1 MTFFLVFKLQNA
13 IDFLLMGLKQKTLK
27 KEVVFHGRG
36 LFLGKDVVVRLV
48 PASPNTG
55 IVFRRS
61 DLPGAPSIAAKTE
74 QVQDATRST
83 KVALGEGSVQT
94 IEHFMAAVGVS
105 EIDNLIV
112 DISGPEMPI
121 FDGSSEP
128 FVKII
133 DEAGTV
139 EQEGDKNIYVLDQ
152 PVSWTQGDM
161 HLVALPSDEYRISYT
176 LHYPQ
181 SPYLRSQYYSFVVK
195 PDTFR
200 SEIAPCRTFT
210 LYQEI
215 APLIEKGLLKNAN
228 LECGVVIDGEKVLN
242 PEGVRFPDEMVRH
255 KILDII
261 GDLALLGCSFQAHI
275 IAIKTGHAAN
285 HSVAKELRKF
295 LRKK

>member
-1 MTFFLVFKLQNA
+1 MV
-13 IDFLLMGLKQKTLK
+13 LKQKTLK

-36 LFLGKDVVVRLV
+36 LFIGQDVVVRLI
-48 PASPNTG
+48 PASPNSG

-61 DLPGAPSIAAKTE
+61 DLTDAPLIAARTE
-74 QVQDATRST
+74 QVKDATRCT
-83 KVALGEGSVQT
+83 KVVEGEYSVQT
-94 IEHFMAAVGVS
+94 IEHFMAAAQAS

-121 FDGSSEP
+121 FDGSSK
-128 FVKII
+128 VYMQMI
-133 DEAGTV
+133 DEAGVV
-139 EQEGDKNIYVLDQ
+139 EQEATKDIYVLDQ
-152 PVSWTQGDM
+152 PVSWTAGDM

-181 SPYLRSQYYSFVVK
+181 SPYLRSQYYSCVVK
-195 PDTFR
+195 PEIFR
-200 SEIAPCRTFT
+200 HEIAPCRTFT

-228 LECGVVIDGEKVLN
+228 LDCGVVIDGEKILN

-261 GDLALLGCSFQAHI
+261 GDFALLGCSFEAHL

>member
-1 MTFFLVFKLQNA
+1 MV
-13 IDFLLMGLKQKTLK
+13 LKQKTLK

-36 LFLGKDVVVRLV
+36 LFIGQDVVVKLI
-48 PASPNTG
+48 PSPPNTG
-55 IVFRRS
+55 IVFRRT
-61 DLPGAPSIAAKTE
+61 DLANSPTIAAKTE
-74 QVQDATRST
+74 QVEDVRRCT
-83 KVALGEGSVQT
+83 KVVEGESSVQT
-94 IEHFMAAVGVS
+94 IEHFMAAVQAS
-105 EIDNLIV
+105 EIDNLMV

-121 FDGSSEP
+121 FDGSS
-128 FVKII
+128 KTYMQLI
-133 DEAGTV
+133 DQAGVV
-139 EQEGDKNIYVLDQ
+139 EQEGSKDIYVLDQ
-152 PVSWTQGDM
+152 PVSWSHGDM
-161 HLVALPSDEYRISYT
+161 HMVALPSDEYRISYT

-181 SPYLRSQYYSFVVK
+181 SPYLRSQFYSFAVK
-195 PDTFR
+195 SETFR
-200 SEIAPCRTFT
+200 NEIAPCRTFT

-228 LECGVVIDGEKVLN
+228 LECGVVIDGDKVLN

-261 GDLALLGCSFQAHI
+261 GDFALLGLNFSAHL

>member
-1 MTFFLVFKLQNA
+1 MV
-13 IDFLLMGLKQKTLK
+13 LKQKTLK

-36 LFLGKDVVVRLV
+36 LFTGQDAVVRLI
-48 PASPNTG
+48 PAAPHSG
-55 IVFRRS
+55 IVFRRT
-61 DLPGAPSIAAKTE
+61 DLAGAPIIPAKTE
-74 QVQDATRST
+74 QVKEAIRCT
-83 KVALGEGSVQT
+83 KLVVDGQHSVQT
-94 IEHFMAAVGVS
+94 IEHFMAAVQAS

-112 DISGPEMPI
+112 ENSASEMPI
-121 FDGSSEP
+121 FDGSSKA
-128 FVKII
+128 FIQMI

-139 EQEGDKNIYVLDQ
+139 EQAAAKDLYVLDQ
-152 PVSWTQGDM
+152 PVAWAQEDM

-181 SPYLRSQYYSFVVK
+181 SPYLRSQFYSFVVR
-195 PDTFR
+195 PETFR
-200 SEIAPCRTFT
+200 QDIASCRTFT

-228 LECGVVIDGEKVLN
+228 LDCGVVIDGDKVLN
-242 PEGVRFPDEMVRH
+242 PDGVRFPDEMVRH

-261 GDLALLGCSFQAHI
+261 GDFALLGCHFHAHL

-285 HSVAKELRKF
+285 HSAAKELRKF

>member
-1 MTFFLVFKLQNA
+1 ML
-13 IDFLLMGLKQKTLK
+13 LKQKTLK
-27 KEVVFHGRG
+27 KEVVFHGKS
-36 LFLGKDVVVRLV
+36 LFMGQDVVVRLI
-48 PASPNTG
+48 PASPNSG
-55 IVFRRS
+55 IVFRRT
-61 DLPGAPSIAAKTE
+61 DLANTPTIPAKTE
-74 QVQDATRST
+74 QVKDATRCT
-83 KVALGEGSVQT
+83 KVVEGEHSVQT
-94 IEHFMAAVGVS
+94 IEHFMAAVQAS

-121 FDGSSEP
+121 FDGSSKA
-128 FVKII
+128 FIQMI
-133 DEAGTV
+133 DEAGTA
-139 EQEGDKNIYVLDQ
+139 EQDATKDIYVLDQ

-181 SPYLRSQYYSFVVK
+181 SPYLRSQFYSFVVK
-195 PDTFR
+195 PETFR
-200 SEIAPCRTFT
+200 QDIAPCRTFT

-228 LECGVVIDGEKVLN
+228 LDCGVVIDGDKVLN

-261 GDLALLGCSFQAHI
+261 GDFALLGCNFHAHL